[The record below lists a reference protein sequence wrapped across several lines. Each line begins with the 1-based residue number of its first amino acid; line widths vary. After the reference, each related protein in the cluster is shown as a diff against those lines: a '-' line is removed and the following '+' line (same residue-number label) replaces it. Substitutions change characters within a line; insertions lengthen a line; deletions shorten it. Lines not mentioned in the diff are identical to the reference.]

1 MPSEVWGDMPS
12 EVSRKEFL
20 KDSTGL
26 FMWYFCDESMMSGQ
40 LEFHNLLGNASQGQ
54 DTDAVVQG

>member
-1 MPSEVWGDMPS
+1 MGDMPS